1 MTIEQLKKI
10 QAEAL
15 PQISMRHT
23 HEVENETKYKKQILV
38 CGGTGCTSSGSNKL
52 IDEFYAQL
60 EAHGIKDEVQV
71 VRTGCFGLCELGP
84 IVIVYPEGVFYA
96 HCEVEN
102 VQRVVEIG
110 RAHV

>member
-1 MTIEQLKKI
+1 MTLNELKKI
-10 QAEAL
+10 KEVTL

-23 HEVENETKYKKQILV
+23 HQCENETKYKHQVLV

-52 IDEFYAQL
+52 IDEFYAQIK
-60 EAHGIKDEVQV
+60 AHGIEEEVQV

-96 HCEVEN
+96 QCSIEN
-102 VQRVVEIG
+102 VKRIVE
-110 RAHV
+110 

>member
-23 HEVENETKYKKQILV
+23 NKVENETKYKRQILV

-60 EAHGIKDEVQV
+60 EAAGVVGPQEGSKPRQVLVSNFVELDEILSHFV
-71 VRTGCFGLCELGP
+71 
-84 IVIVYPEGVFYA
+84 
-96 HCEVEN
+96 N
-102 VQRVVEIG
+102 
-110 RAHV
+110 